1 MTIGS
6 WASALRLLPSCGERR
21 VKLQLDIKWAQYDI
35 YVYIR
40 SDNVNSV
47 SEQLVFFRWRGLAEA
62 NEWCWSWWSVA
73 DDKFHKYLHRNKK
86 EEGGHIGVTLLK
98 WSEMFSV
105 MTEST
110 LAYTS
115 QPRSNS
121 IEVSRMHQTTLNFDL
136 AENVAAA
143 QSWSSVPLGEWR
155 RKMWDYLRPSIPRR
169 GNRKPASE
177 QERSWRSIS
186 HSQLKIPTF
195 QHQRERGKQQKWVWT
210 WLHWSGN
217 DSKEVHIGK
226 ELSYRWYQRQEICSH
241 ALGHCFY

>member
-1 MTIGS
+1 M
-6 WASALRLLPSCGERR
+6 
-21 VKLQLDIKWAQYDI
+21 
-35 YVYIR
+35 
-40 SDNVNSV
+40 

-73 DDKFHKYLHRNKK
+73 DDKFHKYSHRNKE

-115 QPRSNS
+115 QPCSNS
-121 IEVSRMHQTTLNFDL
+121 IEVSRMHQTTLNFGL

-143 QSWSSVPLGEWR
+143 QSWSSVPLGERR

-169 GNRKPASE
+169 GNRKPSE

-226 ELSYRWYQRQEICSH
+226 ELSYRWYQRQLILTRRKKSH
-241 ALGHCFY
+241 TSEAEKNSLKHLMNARKKSQVQNKDYLVLEFCYCMKGLLGA